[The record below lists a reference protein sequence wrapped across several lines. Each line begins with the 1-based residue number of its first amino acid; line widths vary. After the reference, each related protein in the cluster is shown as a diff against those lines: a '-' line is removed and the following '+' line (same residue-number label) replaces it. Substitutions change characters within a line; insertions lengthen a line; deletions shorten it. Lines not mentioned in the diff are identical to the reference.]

1 MRTYKLFKQV
11 FQIEPYL
18 LCVKLP
24 KHRVALTKLR
34 VSSHHLA
41 IETGRFHK
49 PSALPVQERLCT
61 TCGKIEDEIHFI
73 CECKQNVALR
83 EELFSDVTRWQP
95 NFQKLPTIEKL
106 VFLMQSHEP
115 VIVNALGSFVYES
128 FVFIK

>member
-1 MRTYKLFKQV
+1 MKSCHNTETNIYKSGIHGYIELIYSRKENAGNKMRTYKLFKQV
-11 FQIEPYL
+11 FHIEPYL

-61 TCGKIEDEIHFI
+61 TCGKIEDEILFI
-73 CECKQNVALR
+73 CECNKM
-83 EELFSDVTRWQP
+83 QP
-95 NFQKLPTIEKL
+95 
-106 VFLMQSHEP
+106 
-115 VIVNALGSFVYES
+115 
-128 FVFIK
+128 